1 MAGEP
6 DRHTHPE
13 HAGAS
18 LRFDLQQGFPAVTTK
33 KLAFKSAI
41 GELVGFLRATR
52 SAAEFREL
60 GCKVWDQ
67 NANENAQWLANPYRE
82 GLDDLGPVYGV
93 QWRQWPAYKVLDAGR
108 PAQIADALARGYA
121 KVADL
126 DEGGAPKV
134 LLYKAV
140 DQLRQCLDTIHER
153 PGDRRILFHGWNWAQ
168 IEEMALPPCHLLYQ
182 FLPNASTREI
192 SLCLYIR
199 SNDVGLGTPF
209 NLTEGAALL
218 HLVGRLT
225 GYTPRWFT
233 YFIGDA
239 HIYENHLPM
248 LREQLSRTPFEAP
261 AWCCRTASPT
271 SRPLAATSRN
281 GWSGSSRAIS
291 RWKAIR
297 TTRRSR
303 RRWRCRRPRALRA
316 PQAPLRTGRMGPTP
330 SAARSPQGAA
340 ADRQS
345 RLRAAPVVRPCRIDG
360 CRHGAWLLAG
370 RPNGVG
376 PIAPRLGKRKR
387 DEADAHR
394 GRAK

>member
-1 MAGEP
+1 MAP
-6 DRHTHPE
+6 V
-13 HAGAS
+13 AS
-18 LRFDLQQGFPAVTTK
+18 LQ
-33 KLAFKSAI
+33 
-41 GELVGFLRATR
+41 
-52 SAAEFREL
+52 
-60 GCKVWDQ
+60 
-67 NANENAQWLANPYRE
+67 
-82 GLDDLGPVYGV
+82 
-93 QWRQWPAYKVLDAGR
+93 VLDAGR

-261 AWCCRTASPT
+261 AGAVGPHPRLRLH
-271 SRPLAATSRN
+271 RPLRAGMAGAGRAGRFRAARLY
-281 GWSGSSRAIS
+281 A
-291 RWKAIR
+291 
-297 TTRRSR
+297 
-303 RRWRCRRPRALRA
+303 PRAAHGADGGVEVPERYAL
-316 PQAPLRTGRMGPTP
+316 P
-330 SAARSPQGAA
+330 SGAA

-345 RLRAAPVVRPCRIDG
+345 GSARPR
-360 CRHGAWLLAG
+360 
-370 RPNGVG
+370 
-376 PIAPRLGKRKR
+376 
-387 DEADAHR
+387 
-394 GRAK
+394 

>member
-1 MAGEP
+1 M
-6 DRHTHPE
+6 
-13 HAGAS
+13 
-18 LRFDLQQGFPAVTTK
+18 
-33 KLAFKSAI
+33 
-41 GELVGFLRATR
+41 GFLRATR

-82 GLDDLGPVYGV
+82 GPDDLGPVYGV

-271 SRPLAATSRN
+271 SPPPAATSRN

-291 RWKAIR
+291 RCKAIR

-303 RRWRCRRPRALRA
+303 RRWRCRSPRALRA
-316 PQAPLRTGRMGPTP
+316 PLR
-330 SAARSPQGAA
+330 GAA

-345 RLRAAPVVRPCRIDG
+345 RLRAAPIV
-360 CRHGAWLLAG
+360 
-370 RPNGVG
+370 
-376 PIAPRLGKRKR
+376 
-387 DEADAHR
+387 
-394 GRAK
+394 